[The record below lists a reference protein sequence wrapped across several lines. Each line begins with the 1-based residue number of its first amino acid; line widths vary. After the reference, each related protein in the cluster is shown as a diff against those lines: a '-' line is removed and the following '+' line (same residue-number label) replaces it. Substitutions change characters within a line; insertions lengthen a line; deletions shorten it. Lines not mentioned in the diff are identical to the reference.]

1 MYAQRLDELCE
12 ILAYHALEGE
22 DWERAYKYSRQA
34 GLKACSHSAY
44 EEAQSY
50 FEDALTALK
59 KLPREKSRIENE
71 IDLRFNMRSAL
82 LPLKRN
88 EEWGEW
94 VRGAEPLAREI
105 DDDSRL
111 SNVFSYLSS
120 LNWIQDQ
127 IPKAI
132 ELGRK
137 ALTLAERTEDFSTQ
151 VSTMFHLGIFYF
163 TSGEY
168 PKQVELHEEV
178 RRQLTGEPA
187 YQQHGMTSFPGAWAR
202 SNLALGMAELG
213 DFDKIDE
220 IGREALEIAERVE
233 SAFTLV
239 ITYDLLGMA
248 YLRLGKME
256 PALLLLEK
264 GHELCRFSKVQF
276 LYPYTAGSLGYAYL
290 VADEPMRALAVVEEG
305 TKPGNLEGGVWTVH
319 PLTVLGDTYR
329 AVGDFALAAET
340 LSNALSLAEEG
351 EERGFESWAMLVMAR
366 ISFDAGLYGEAEK
379 RYRLTLEQASTLSM
393 RPLVA
398 HCHEGL
404 GRLYLRTRRNEE
416 AHTEL
421 AAALEMFRSM
431 NMGFWLQKAESAYA
445 KMTNSPK
452 SLNLSH

>member
-1 MYAQRLDELCE
+1 M
-12 ILAYHALEGE
+12 
-22 DWERAYKYSRQA
+22 
-34 GLKACSHSAY
+34 
-44 EEAQSY
+44 
-50 FEDALTALK
+50 
-59 KLPREKSRIENE
+59 
-71 IDLRFNMRSAL
+71 
-82 LPLKRN
+82 
-88 EEWGEW
+88 
-94 VRGAEPLAREI
+94 
-105 DDDSRL
+105 
-111 SNVFSYLSS
+111 
-120 LNWIQDQ
+120 
-127 IPKAI
+127 
-132 ELGRK
+132 
-137 ALTLAERTEDFSTQ
+137 
-151 VSTMFHLGIFYF
+151 
-163 TSGEY
+163 
-168 PKQVELHEEV
+168 ELHEEV

-290 VADEPMRALAVVEEG
+290 LADEPMRALAVVEEG

-366 ISFDAGLYGEAEK
+366 ISFDAGRYGEAEK

-416 AHTEL
+416 AHTEF

-431 NMGFWLQKAESAYA
+431 NMGFWLQKAEFAYA

-452 SLNLSH
+452 S